1 MLISDVHKIL
11 FILNTTATSEGA
23 GLSGGDIRVY
33 RILKFLG
40 ARYDCSIKGFFALKR
55 MNEELGI
62 APGIIHRYAFYDRF
76 SHYVSYLF
84 RCFDALLSLLKSKKQ
99 FNIVYVTSDF
109 FPDVIPAFYYK
120 LTHRKAVW
128 AQCVF
133 HIYSHWRTRPGN
145 GLINFLAQYCQ
156 RFSFFLIRRYADI

>member
-62 APGIIHRYAFYDRF
+62 APGIIHRYAFY
-76 SHYVSYLF
+76 
-84 RCFDALLSLLKSKKQ
+84 
-99 FNIVYVTSDF
+99 
-109 FPDVIPAFYYK
+109 YK

-156 RFSFFLIRRYADI
+156 RFSFFLIRRYADIVIVI